1 MMKEMA
7 FSVKNPIL
15 YDEYKKWWNT
25 GEYSFWDCLDF
36 AYNKGIEAGKNIAKN
51 KELKELKNK
60 LESCEEA
67 NKSLRKQI
75 SEDTRAL
82 EEEHN
87 DMFNRPT
94 VLAAHLAGLGFKG
107 TLIREQPFFNSNV
120 SMDKRVGLYT
130 ETLKVE

>member
-15 YDEYKKWWNT
+15 YDEYKKWWGT
-25 GEYSFWDCLDF
+25 GEYSFWDSLDF
-36 AYNKGIEAGKNIAKN
+36 VYNKGIEAGKNIVKN
-51 KELKELKNK
+51 KELKELENK
-60 LESCEEA
+60 LQSCEEA

-75 SEDTRAL
+75 SEDARTL
-82 EEEHN
+82 EGEHN

-94 VLAAHLAGLGFKG
+94 VLASHLAALGFKG